1 MVDVIFCCCSELQ
14 FIFREV
20 LLFLEF
26 VSLSGKFRSF
36 MLEIQLSP
44 YVVQDWFVVGL
55 VLE

>member
-1 MVDVIFCCCSELQ
+1 MVDLHFLCSELQ

-44 YVVQDWFVVGL
+44 YEVQDWFVVGL